1 MYSKI
6 MVAVD
11 GSENSMRAVEQAAM
25 LAEASGPECQ
35 VRLLSVIAI
44 DVYSDMVYDPLEAH
58 GDAQLEKIRPAIE
71 LCAKRGVHA
80 EAFLLHGR
88 PAEEIVRVA
97 EDGRADLL
105 VIGSR
110 GLNALQ
116 ELAIGSVSHK
126 VIKHATCPVLVVK

>member
-25 LAEASGPECQ
+25 LAEASGPECS

-58 GDAQLEKIRPAIE
+58 GDAQLEKVRPAIE
-71 LCAKRGVHA
+71 LCAKRNVHA

-88 PAEEIVRVA
+88 PAEEIIRVA
-97 EDGRADLL
+97 NDGNADLL
-105 VIGSR
+105 VIGCR
-110 GLNALQ
+110 GLNTLQ

-126 VIKHATCPVLVVK
+126 VIKHAKCPVLVVK

>member
-25 LAEASGPECQ
+25 LAEASGADCT

-71 LCAKRGVHA
+71 LCAQRNVHA

-88 PAEEIVRVA
+88 PA
-97 EDGRADLL
+97 
-105 VIGSR
+105 
-110 GLNALQ
+110 
-116 ELAIGSVSHK
+116 
-126 VIKHATCPVLVVK
+126 